1 MNNEFFWLSED
12 SQRLIAL
19 ALGCKDE
26 AERNKHLE
34 KLSINITEMKR
45 LFDEKE
51 KK

>member
-12 SQRLIAL
+12 SQRLITL
-19 ALGCKDE
+19 ARGCKDE

-34 KLSINITEMKR
+34 TVSKHITELER
-45 LFDEKE
+45 LFKE